1 MKRILS
7 VIILVFFVSL
17 VFAQKEKTSLRKIM
31 ADKTTSTIKYDMKH
45 PLHDWEAKCKD
56 VNAIIVF
63 NDNTKLIEQTA
74 VSVRVDAFDSENA
87 NRDSHTLEVLEALKY
102 PKITFVSTG
111 IVQKGTDL
119 VINGNLNF
127 HNLTKPITIKAIRR
141 DVKNITSIE
150 GLFYVLLSDY
160 KVERPSLVGMKCEDE
175 IKLSFKIEFQVN

>member
-1 MKRILS
+1 MKTVISVVVFILA
-7 VIILVFFVSL
+7 INF
-17 VFAQKEKTSLRKIM
+17 VFAQKEKSTLRKVV
-31 ADKTTSTIKYDMKH
+31 ADKSTSTIKYDMKH

-56 VNAIIVF
+56 VNAVIVL
-63 NDNTKLIEQTA
+63 NESTKQIEQAA

-119 VINGNLNF
+119 TINGNLNF
-127 HNLTKPITIKAIRR
+127 HNVLKPVSIKAIRR
-141 DVKNITSIE
+141 DNKNTISIE
-150 GLFYVLLSDY
+150 GLFYVLLSDH